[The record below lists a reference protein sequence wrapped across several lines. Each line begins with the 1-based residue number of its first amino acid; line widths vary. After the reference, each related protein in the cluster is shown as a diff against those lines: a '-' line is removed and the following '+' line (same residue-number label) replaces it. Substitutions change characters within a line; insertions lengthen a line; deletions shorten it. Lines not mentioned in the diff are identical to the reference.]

1 VSSGRPVQGQRGQ
14 RTTSTALLLNNGFH
28 LVSRPPDA
36 DRKVSF
42 PGSPGWRGGCLACLL
57 LPLPWPGRS
66 RGRPSRS
73 QPTMRDWCA
82 GRSWVAV
89 PCHRVLLALCCLF
102 LARGQR
108 TRRRSEAGESRAQA
122 PREPARRILFLP
134 CMQGQQDTARHGPG
148 VETSAPCPPAS
159 YMPHTHAPTK
169 RSPLIFLVP
178 VRRVHDEI
186 WRPCTRPY
194 CPYPCCCYTPP
205 RPSVGDGLTVSISDA
220 RTRLASSGLAAKL
233 ICSD

>member
-1 VSSGRPVQGQRGQ
+1 LP
-14 RTTSTALLLNNGFH
+14 
-28 LVSRPPDA
+28 
-36 DRKVSF
+36 
-42 PGSPGWRGGCLACLL
+42 AC
-57 LPLPWPGRS
+57 
-66 RGRPSRS
+66 
-73 QPTMRDWCA
+73 
-82 GRSWVAV
+82 
-89 PCHRVLLALCCLF
+89 CCLCHGQ
-102 LARGQR
+102 AGAEEGRRGAS
-108 TRRRSEAGESRAQA
+108 RRCVIGVLGDRGSRCRVIACCLRCAAFSWLVGNGQGGGVRPGESRAQA